1 MSAKKAE
8 RTEKTAYPG
17 IYKRLYGGKLVGY
30 QCKPRRLGLDAPSKT
45 FDRLTDAR
53 TWMELQLAAERRAAV
68 DGAPK
73 ATLNE
78 AIDRYAEEELHKLA
92 VSDLCNRKRHL
103 AWWRD
108 RLGSRLLREVG
119 RADVR
124 EALNRLRQVGSGFRP
139 TAEGQG
145 RPAKLATAN
154 RYRATL
160 SAVLSIAAEEW
171 EWIPVNPL
179 HKGSR
184 RRKAKG
190 EREVE
195 RDRVLLPE
203 ERERLWHECRRSRDP
218 RLYTMVVC
226 LYASGARTG
235 ELMALEW
242 SRLQLYPKV
251 RTGRGKVREGS
262 PQATVVDPKNGDDR
276 VIYFPGEAGELLRAF
291 SELPRLSRYI
301 FAADDEPAEVLP
313 RFPSMAFRRARE
325 RAHLEDVRPHDLRH
339 CWACHLLDS
348 GATLPQLMVL
358 GGWRSVAMVRR
369 YASRA
374 QRHGSD
380 AVEALARYLG
390 G

>member
-1 MSAKKAE
+1 MGTKKAE
-8 RTEKTAYPG
+8 RTEKTTYPG

-53 TWMELQLAAERRAAV
+53 TWLEKQHAAGRRAAV
-68 DGAPK
+68 GSSK
-73 ATLNE
+73 ATLKD
-78 AIDRYAEEELHKLA
+78 AIDRYSEEELPKLA
-92 VSDLCNRKRHL
+92 LSDRRNRERHL
-103 AWWRD
+103 AWWCA
-108 RLGSRLLREVG
+108 RLGSRLLQEVG
-119 RADVR
+119 RSDVR
-124 EALNRLRQVGSGFRP
+124 EALLCLRQSGSGLRP
-139 TAEGQG
+139 MAEGQG

-154 RYRATL
+154 RYRASL
-160 SAVLSIAAEEW
+160 SAVLSVAAEEW
-171 EWIPVNPL
+171 EWIQVNPL

-203 ERERLWHECRRSRDP
+203 ERGRLWQECRRSRDP
-218 RLYTMVVC
+218 RLYTLVVC

-242 SRLQLYPKV
+242 TRLQLYPKIRV
-251 RTGRGKVREGS
+251 GAGEPREGS
-262 PQATVVDPKNGDDR
+262 PQAMVVDPKNGDDR

-291 SELPRLSRYI
+291 AKVPRLSRYI
-301 FAADDEPAEVLP
+301 FAADDEPADALP
-313 RFPSMAFRRARE
+313 TFPRMAFRRARE
-325 RAHLEDVRPHDLRH
+325 RAGLEDVRPHDLRH
-339 CWACHLLDS
+339 CWACHLLDA

-380 AVEALARYLG
+380 AVEALARHLG

>member
-1 MSAKKAE
+1 MGTKKAE

-30 QCKPRRLGLDAPSKT
+30 QCKPRRLGLDVPSKT

-53 TWMELQLAAERRAAV
+53 AWLEKQHAAGRRAAV
-68 DGAPK
+68 GSSK
-73 ATLNE
+73 ATLND
-78 AIDRYAEEELHKLA
+78 AIARYSEEELPKLA
-92 VSDLCNRKRHL
+92 RSDRPNRERQL

-119 RADVR
+119 RAEVR
-124 EALNRLRQVGSGFRP
+124 DALHSLRQGGSGLRR
-139 TAEGQG
+139 ADEGQG

-154 RYRATL
+154 RYRAAL
-160 SAVLSIAAEEW
+160 SAVLSVAAEEW
-171 EWIPVNPL
+171 EWLPLNPL

-184 RRKAKG
+184 RRKAKA

-203 ERERLWHECRRSRDP
+203 ERERLWRECRRSRDP
-218 RLYTMVVC
+218 RLYTLVVC

-242 SRLQLYPKV
+242 SRFQLYPKV
-251 RTGRGKVREGS
+251 RINAGKYREGS
-262 PQATVVDPKNGDDR
+262 AQATVVDPKNGDDR

-291 SELPRLSRYI
+291 AEMPRLSRYV
-301 FAADDEPAEVLP
+301 FAADDEPADALP
-313 RFPSMAFRRARE
+313 TFPRMAFRRARE
-325 RAHLEDVRPHDLRH
+325 RAGLEDVRPHDLRH
-339 CWACHLLDS
+339 CWACNLLDS

-380 AVEALARYLG
+380 AVEALARQLEA
-390 G
+390 